1 MPGKSPVVESATVIV
16 VIRFEATGRRATIT
30 IDDEER
36 RNPLTNEAMAQLLQA
51 VQKACADSDVG
62 VIVITGAGDR
72 SFSAGGDLSGG
83 FVDEPL
89 GGHGERGALADLF
102 RAMHRCPKPVVARVN
117 GHAFGGGLG
126 IVAAADLAVCTDHA
140 QLGTPEISVGLWPM
154 MITAVLKPLVPRRA
168 LLEMMLMGR
177 RFDAAEA
184 ERLGLVNRVV
194 PAAELDAAVDEM
206 VMQLLEQSPAALA
219 LGKRAF
225 YAVQDMDFDTALD
238 HLHHGLT
245 AVASTED
252 AAEGVAAFQEKRPPE
267 WTGR

>member
-1 MPGKSPVVESATVIV
+1 MVPSATVTV
-16 VIRFEATGRRATIT
+16 VIRFQATGRRATLT

-36 RNPLTNEAMAQLLQA
+36 RNPLTNEAMAQLLDA
-51 VQKACADSDVG
+51 VHQACADDEVG

-72 SFSAGGDLSGG
+72 AFSAGGDLSGG
-83 FVDEPL
+83 FVDAPL
-89 GGHGERGALADLF
+89 ADHGERGALADLF
-102 RAMHRCPKPVVARVN
+102 RAMHRCPKPILARVN

-126 IVAAADLAVCTDHA
+126 VVAAADLAVCADHA

-154 MITAVLKPLVPRRA
+154 MITAVLEPLVPRRA
-168 LLEMMLMGR
+168 LLEMMLLGR
-177 RFDAAEA
+177 RFDAIEA

-194 PAAELDAAVDEM
+194 PVAGLDSAVDE
-206 VMQLLEQSPAALA
+206 VVTQLLEQSPAALA

-225 YAVQDMDFDTALD
+225 YAVDDMDFDTALD

-252 AAEGVAAFQEKRPPE
+252 AAEGVAAFQDKRPPE
-267 WTGR
+267 WTGH

>member
-1 MPGKSPVVESATVIV
+1 MQVTSRVVESATVIT
-16 VIRFEATGRRATIT
+16 VIRFEATGRRATLT

-36 RNPLTNEAMAQLLQA
+36 RNPLTNEAMAQLLRA
-51 VQKACADSDVG
+51 VLDACADDDVG

-72 SFSAGGDLSGG
+72 AFSSGGDLSGG
-83 FVDEPL
+83 FVDAPL
-89 GGHGERGALADLF
+89 AEHRERGALADLF
-102 RAMHRCPKPVVARVN
+102 RAMRRCPKPIVARVN

-126 IVAAADLAVCTDHA
+126 LVAAADLAVCADHA

-168 LLEMMLMGR
+168 LLEMMLVGCR
-177 RFDAAEA
+177 LDAAEA
-184 ERLGLVNRVV
+184 QRLGLVNSVV
-194 PAAELDAAVDEM
+194 PGAELDTAVDEI
-206 VMQLLEQSPAALA
+206 VTQLLEQSPAALA

-225 YAVQDMDFDTALD
+225 HSVEDMDLDTALD

-252 AAEGVAAFQEKRPPE
+252 AAEGVAAFNEKRSPQ
-267 WTGR
+267 WTGH